1 MEIDQKKRL
10 HGPWHYDEVIDGYL
24 KEQSLMAE
32 VVGKFSSVLKRL
44 DRSPGLTS
52 IADQISKVDKR
63 EVATREKENFTLVER
78 VVSQELARCRAAHP
92 FLIGPATL
100 DALLKRQP
108 EKWDYVENGQL
119 PFNDLFFDMQEPWEI
134 KIPFDSKDRRS
145 EVVGVSLHKPDPKIQ
160 KARDEYNKSLGI
172 TSSPSYTAVM
182 HYRVAKDC
190 ILPFGRINMNFDRK
204 TSEEMPEPFLDI
216 TGECGAGTRD
226 SPKLVIFRAIPDADL
241 LIYADRDPMESYK
254 MFNKTGIL
262 DPNAD
267 GMSHRKLS
275 EIEGSDVFS
284 AIPNLM
290 VNLVNYINAH
300 NVQVVSRARKP
311 RKTRFKDKFIEEP
324 SSNKP
329 FHVIVV
335 KSGQVEENREG
346 DRSYTLNF
354 REAVR
359 GHDRHY
365 RNPDGS
371 IRLVAWVEPYIRGPE
386 NAPWRETRY
395 DARGRE
401 IMNHQDLGDKILR
414 ERQMR
419 KELGME

>member
-24 KEQSLMAE
+24 KEQSLMADT
-32 VVGKFSSVLKRL
+32 VGKLSGALRVLN
-44 DRSPGLTS
+44 RSPG
-52 IADQISKVDKR
+52 KVSTVDPVFNIGKKERIIQER
-63 EVATREKENFTLVER
+63 ENLTLVER
-78 VVSQELARCRAAHP
+78 VVSQELARCRAARP

-100 DALLKRQP
+100 DALLRRKP

-119 PFNDLFFDMQEPWEI
+119 PFNDLFFDMQEPWKI
-134 KIPFDSKDRRS
+134 KVPFDSEGKGS
-145 EVVGVSLHKPDPKIQ
+145 EVVGVSLHKANPQIQ
-160 KARDEYNKSLGI
+160 KARDDYNRSMGI

-182 HYRVAKDC
+182 HYRAGKDC
-190 ILPFGRINMNFDRK
+190 ILPFNRINMNFDRK
-204 TSEEMPEPFLDI
+204 SEDGSDPFLDI
-216 TGECGAGTRD
+216 TGECGAGTES
-226 SPKLVIFRAIPDADL
+226 SPRLLIFRAIPDADL

-262 DPNAD
+262 DPNAN
-267 GMSHRKLS
+267 GMNHRKLS

-300 NVQVVSRARKP
+300 NVEVISRTRKP

-401 IMNHQDLGDKILR
+401 TMNHKDLGEKILR
-414 ERQMR
+414 EREMR